1 MTREEIITNIQNKL
15 NSAYMMKDREKVDE
29 IIGIVFDEV
38 EKLRQPVTLAEFLGW
53 DENEIYTCFGDKYS
67 IKNNELYVSRHTDK
81 WSKDYMYNTLID
93 IKKQAK
99 KFECK
104 KIEPKKYYLQ
114 LKFKY
119 NDFLCK
125 HGNKTY
131 INFNTEDE
139 YFLDSK
145 NNFDYC
151 KTQFTDEEIKNIKLP
166 EPLTLD
172 MFDKIE
178 VE

>member
-1 MTREEIITNIQNKL
+1 MNRGETTEEIITNIQNKL
-15 NSAYMMKDREKVDE
+15 NRAYMMKDREKVDE

-38 EKLRQPVTLAEFLGW
+38 EKLRQA
-53 DENEIYTCFGDKYS
+53 
-67 IKNNELYVSRHTDK
+67 
-81 WSKDYMYNTLID
+81 
-93 IKKQAK
+93 KKFECK

-125 HGNKTY
+125 RGNKTY
-131 INFNTEDE
+131 INFNTEDG

-145 NNFDYC
+145 DNINDC

>member
-1 MTREEIITNIQNKL
+1 MNREEIITNIQNKL
-15 NSAYMMKDREKVDE
+15 NYAYMLPNRDKVDE
-29 IIGIVFDEV
+29 TIKFVFGEV
-38 EKLRQPVTLAEFLGW
+38 EKLKQPSTLRELLGW
-53 DENEIYTCFGDKYS
+53 EENEIYTCFGNKYMF
-67 IKNNELYVSRHTDK
+67 KNDELYLLNGQDAWKTTFN
-81 WSKDYMYNTLID
+81 YCTLA
-93 IKKQAK
+93 KVKQQAK
-99 KFECK
+99 KVES
-104 KIEPKKYYLQ
+104 KKYYLQ

-119 NDFLCK
+119 NNFLCK
-125 HGNKTY
+125 RGNKTY
-131 INFNTEDE
+131 INFNTEDG

-145 NNFDYC
+145 DNINDC